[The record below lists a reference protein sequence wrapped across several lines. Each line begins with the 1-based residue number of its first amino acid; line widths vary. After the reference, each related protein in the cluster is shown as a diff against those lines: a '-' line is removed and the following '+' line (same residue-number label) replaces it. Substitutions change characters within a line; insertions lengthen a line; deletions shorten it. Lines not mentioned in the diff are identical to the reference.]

1 MIIFE
6 LSCEQEHRFEGWF
19 RSAEDFEGQMERG
32 LVSCPHCHSLEVRKI
47 PSGLHRASADNGPR
61 QAPASAAP
69 LAAPSPVAA
78 YRQVVDF
85 LMSVSDDVGTAF
97 AEEARKMHYEEAPQR
112 SIRGQATDEEF
123 QALEEEGVGVFRL
136 PLPKKEDL
144 N

>member
-1 MIIFE
+1 
-6 LSCEQEHRFEGWF
+6 
-19 RSAEDFEGQMERG
+19 
-32 LVSCPHCHSLEVRKI
+32 
-47 PSGLHRASADNGPR
+47 
-61 QAPASAAP
+61 
-69 LAAPSPVAA
+69 
-78 YRQVVDF
+78 
-85 LMSVSDDVGTAF
+85 MSVSDDVGTSF